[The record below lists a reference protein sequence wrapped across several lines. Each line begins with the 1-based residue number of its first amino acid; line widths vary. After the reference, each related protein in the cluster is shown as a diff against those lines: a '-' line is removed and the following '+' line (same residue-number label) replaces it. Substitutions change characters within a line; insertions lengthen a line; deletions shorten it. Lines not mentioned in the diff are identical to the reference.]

1 MLKKIILL
9 LLILPNMLVVFSQ
22 ETEKITVKSGD
33 DIAAVLSSYGMYRF
47 QAFTDGTVVLRN
59 GTSVNAKMNYN
70 IYLGLI
76 QFIDAKGDTLALSN
90 PETTDSISVDN
101 HLFYYHR
108 KYYFQVMAN
117 YENCKLVMK
126 QKIEFR
132 PVKVGAY
139 GTYSPGTSAQT
150 YESLSTPY
158 VVNSKL
164 RLNEDIIVIKETIYY
179 LFYKKY
185 REEKASRQ
193 GYLTVFPNHKNEIQV
208 FIKENKTNFNKLGDL
223 QKLTAFCAALK

>member
-1 MLKKIILL
+1 MLKKIIILL
-9 LLILPNMLVVFSQ
+9 LMLPNILSVFSQ
-22 ETEKITVKSGD
+22 ETEKITIKSGD

-47 QAFTDGTVVLRN
+47 PAFADGTVIFRN
-59 GTSVNAKMNYN
+59 RTSVDAKMNYN
-70 IYLGLI
+70 IFLGLI

-90 PETTDSISVDN
+90 PETTDSISIDN
-101 HLFYYHR
+101 NLFYYDK

-132 PVKVGAY
+132 PVTVGAY

-158 VVNSKL
+158 IVNSKL
-164 RLNEDIIVIKETIYY
+164 TLNEDIIVIKETIYY